1 MYVRELIP
9 ILQLVNFSGLRV
21 IYYFNYWKEIV
32 SVLAIGGRGGRRPPS
47 RDPAAT

>member
-1 MYVRELIP
+1 MYFYTAVHSE
-9 ILQLVNFSGLRV
+9 
-21 IYYFNYWKEIV
+21 Y